1 MTFDKERCRRLFSRF
16 SSATRRP
23 VEPLVSAV
31 VVAATVKRKSGA
43 RSGKVQSV
51 LEKEGE
57 GGDTQKHITARLSA
71 ADGAAAAAVVEERGR
86 RSCVNQVTGQLS
98 PVLHLHHLLLL
109 VLCSS
114 EQEKHDDQ
122 DNKST

>member
-57 GGDTQKHITARLSA
+57 GDTQKHITARLSA
-71 ADGAAAAAVVEERGR
+71 ADGAAAAAEERGR

-98 PVLHLHHLLLL
+98 PVPHLHHLLLLLL

-114 EQEKHDDQ
+114 ERE
-122 DNKST
+122 T